1 MQFLGNPE
9 KKVIRVEIGL
19 DALRQRS
26 SADDGRHLAVG
37 DSHIEQLQSEDKH
50 KDKELLKKRL
60 FGHSNSDDMTGVQPS
75 TCSQLPH
82 TPTATA
88 TFLVSERNKT

>member
-1 MQFLGNPE
+1 VQFLGNPE

-37 DSHIEQLQSEDKH
+37 DSHIEQLQSEDKDKD
-50 KDKELLKKRL
+50 KDKELLKQRL
-60 FGHSNSDDMTGVQPS
+60 FGDSKQ
-75 TCSQLPH
+75 
-82 TPTATA
+82 
-88 TFLVSERNKT
+88 